1 MVLWLCSVVV
11 RSGRLKQCEE
21 LPARKYPASTPQVL
35 AVLKAAAKGECSRED
50 LQAAA
55 GMKDRE
61 NFRRQYI
68 EPLLSAELLERTIP
82 DKPRSSR
89 QKYCLTADGRAFLR
103 KRNP

>member
-1 MVLWLCSVVV
+1 
-11 RSGRLKQCEE
+11 
-21 LPARKYPASTPQVL
+21 
-35 AVLKAAAKGECSRED
+35 
-50 LQAAA
+50 
-55 GMKDRE
+55 MKDRE